1 MSRSDWVPVDIAAQV
16 VGVPEKVVWVWVRT
30 GIVPV
35 QRARLTWADGRI
47 RMAFV
52 ELEAVK

>member
-1 MSRSDWVPVDIAAQV
+1 
-16 VGVPEKVVWVWVRT
+16 VRT

-52 ELEAVK
+52 ELEAVKEIAQDPLWVRATQRVAKGPLVTS